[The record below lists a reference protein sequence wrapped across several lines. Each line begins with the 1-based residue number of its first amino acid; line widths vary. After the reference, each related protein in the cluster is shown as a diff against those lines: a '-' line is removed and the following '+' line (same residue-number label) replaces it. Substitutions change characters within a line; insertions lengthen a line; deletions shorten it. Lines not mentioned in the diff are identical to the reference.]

1 MRMKDLLN
9 ELQRTLPEALN
20 LLEAMVNMDT
30 PSPDKNLVDRFARFV
45 ASQFQNM
52 GGHVDFIPAE
62 RFGDHLRVRFDGP
75 SAGRLLLLG
84 HTDTVFAAGDAARRP
99 FHIQNNRAMGPGV
112 FDMKAGIVLMWAAI
126 RVLGTLPR
134 PITIL
139 LTSDEDVGSPS
150 SREWIEKEAGLA
162 AAVLVFEPS
171 LPGGALKTTRKGVG
185 RFTIKA
191 VGRAAHAGIDPTRGL
206 NAIEEIAHQVL
217 RLQGLSEPSK
227 GTTVTVGVV
236 QGGTRVNVVPAEAA
250 VEIDVRIT
258 NNEEAA
264 RITEVIRGLQPQL
277 PGATL
282 QIRGGINRPPM
293 ERTTD
298 TIRLFEIARDVGKEL
313 GITLDEGST
322 GGASDGNFTSAL
334 GIPTLDGL
342 GPIGDGAHS
351 LDEFV
356 EVASLPERAALVAG
370 LIRKI

>member
-1 MRMKDLLN
+1 
-9 ELQRTLPEALN
+9 
-20 LLEAMVNMDT
+20 
-30 PSPDKNLVDRFARFV
+30 
-45 ASQFQNM
+45 
-52 GGHVDFIPAE
+52 
-62 RFGDHLRVRFDGP
+62 
-75 SAGRLLLLG
+75 
-84 HTDTVFAAGDAARRP
+84 
-99 FHIQNNRAMGPGV
+99 MGPGV
-112 FDMKAGIVLMWAAI
+112 FDMKAGIVLMWAAL
-126 RVLGTLPR
+126 RALGTLPR

-139 LTSDEDVGSPS
+139 LTSDEEVGSPS
-150 SREWIEKEAGLA
+150 SREWIEKEASLA

-171 LPGGALKTTRKGVG
+171 LPGGALKTARKGVG

-191 VGRAAHAGIDPTRGL
+191 AGRAAHAGIDPTRGI

-217 RLQGLSEPSK
+217 RLQRLSDPSK
-227 GTTVTVGVV
+227 GTTVTVGIV

-264 RITEVIRGLQPQL
+264 RITEAIRGLRSQL
-277 PGATL
+277 PGAAL

-293 ERTTD
+293 DRTTD
-298 TIRLFEIARDVGKEL
+298 TIRLFEVARGVGKEL

-356 EVASLPERAALVAG
+356 DVASLPERAALVAG